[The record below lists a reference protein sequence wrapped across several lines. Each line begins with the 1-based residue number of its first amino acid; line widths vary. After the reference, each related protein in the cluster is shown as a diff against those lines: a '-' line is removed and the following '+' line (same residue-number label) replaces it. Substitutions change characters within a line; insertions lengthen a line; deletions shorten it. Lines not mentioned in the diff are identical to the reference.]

1 MKSKARITKILAI
14 AGFVL
19 VWFIVLSPLV
29 LGIISLVRGGG
40 FRFDYL
46 MPAELSMVALVGG
59 LLILWAS
66 LRSRSVVKWVHW
78 AFAIAFVAL
87 LVAVVLAK
95 VTGLADGKAGSEG
108 WQPVAFGLIAIYD
121 LGLVAL
127 GMGAWNLVR
136 DLIKK
141 EVSAQ

>member
-1 MKSKARITKILAI
+1 
-14 AGFVL
+14 
-19 VWFIVLSPLV
+19 
-29 LGIISLVRGGG
+29 
-40 FRFDYL
+40 
-46 MPAELSMVALVGG
+46 
-59 LLILWAS
+59 
-66 LRSRSVVKWVHW
+66 
-78 AFAIAFVAL
+78 
-87 LVAVVLAK
+87 